1 MSNVKKQTE
10 PTTINSTVDALLQQ
24 LRDSYTA
31 AVAKL
36 EAERDALEQESQ
48 GIQAAANKLRIPLP
62 AQAREA
68 QRQADKLLLQGKP
81 EAAAA
86 KYALQRQA
94 ESAPAV
100 MEQRCRAITV
110 RCGQIAA
117 SEEAIARRVYDQ
129 WYPGLHA
136 TLVAEQTAM
145 CDALDSAWVGIQ
157 RYAGE
162 TGIGGIGGIIKANS
176 ENDLTARDHG
186 EEKPIYGRLV
196 DWFGGRQR

>member
-68 QRQADKLLLQGKP
+68 QRQADKLLLAANPKKPPPSTQSNGKP
-81 EAAAA
+81 KVRRENLRIGDAR
-86 KYALQRQA
+86 LL
-94 ESAPAV
+94 SA
-100 MEQRCRAITV
+100 
-110 RCGQIAA
+110 
-117 SEEAIARRVYDQ
+117 S
-129 WYPGLHA
+129 
-136 TLVAEQTAM
+136 
-145 CDALDSAWVGIQ
+145 
-157 RYAGE
+157 
-162 TGIGGIGGIIKANS
+162 
-176 ENDLTARDHG
+176 
-186 EEKPIYGRLV
+186 
-196 DWFGGRQR
+196 